1 MKKISII
8 GAGSFGT
15 ALAVVL
21 GDKGFQVTVWAREAD
36 VTKGINKNRVNP
48 EYLTDIELPEQVRA
62 TNSIEEALNDA
73 EMVLFATPTHA
84 LREVAGK
91 VKPFLT
97 GNEFVVTVSK
107 GIEKDSFM
115 TPSQILADVLDGV
128 VLEDQIGVLTGPSHA
143 EEVGLCKPT
152 TVVASAYSKRTAG
165 IIQETF
171 ISPCFRVYLNYD
183 IVGVEIGGAVKN
195 IMAIAAGIV
204 DGAELGDNA
213 KAALMTRGLHEMK
226 RMGTALGAS
235 QDTFSGLTGMG
246 DLIVTCTSQHSRNR
260 FVGYHIGKGEK
271 LKDIISGMNMVAEGV
286 KTAESVHQWAQKNNV
301 EMPITEAVYQVLFEN
316 MDPRDAVKK
325 LMTRNAK
332 NEIMI

>member
-115 TPSQILADVLDGV
+115 TPSQI
-128 VLEDQIGVLTGPSHA
+128 
-143 EEVGLCKPT
+143 
-152 TVVASAYSKRTAG
+152 
-165 IIQETF
+165 
-171 ISPCFRVYLNYD
+171 
-183 IVGVEIGGAVKN
+183 
-195 IMAIAAGIV
+195 
-204 DGAELGDNA
+204 
-213 KAALMTRGLHEMK
+213 
-226 RMGTALGAS
+226 
-235 QDTFSGLTGMG
+235 
-246 DLIVTCTSQHSRNR
+246 
-260 FVGYHIGKGEK
+260 
-271 LKDIISGMNMVAEGV
+271 
-286 KTAESVHQWAQKNNV
+286 
-301 EMPITEAVYQVLFEN
+301 
-316 MDPRDAVKK
+316 
-325 LMTRNAK
+325 
-332 NEIMI
+332 